1 MYREAAMGTITEWP
15 KEGIQ
20 SDDVDMLQTV
30 LKDWCQETD
39 IDIKSSEAQFVA
51 RSLVDWYEFGI
62 KDPAE
67 LRSLLAR

>member
-1 MYREAAMGTITEWP
+1 MTTTDWP

-20 SDDVDMLQTV
+20 SDDLDMLQAV
-30 LKDWCQETD
+30 LAQWCATRSMD
-39 IDIKSSEAQFVA
+39 MKCPEAQTAA

-67 LRSLLAR
+67 LTTLLDG

>member
-1 MYREAAMGTITEWP
+1 MTMTDWP

-20 SDDVDMLQTV
+20 SGDIDMLQTV
-30 LKDWCQETD
+30 LKNWCTEKCVD
-39 IDIKSSEAQFVA
+39 MKSLAAQVAA

-67 LRSLLAR
+67 LKSLLEA